1 MVSRLLLAKITSS
14 RPAPG
19 TIVPCP
25 ATVLSEAAAA
35 LEPKRIAP
43 ELTVM
48 VWLAPMRRLA
58 AVVAFMRSELIVC
71 VVQAAVFVW
80 VKLTFCATVKVRPL
94 AVAVAGA
101 LIVMVF
107 AVVLVDRIEA
117 PTGMPAPL
125 TTAPTTR
132 LATLATVSVVEPLV
146 DAPAVRVWP

>member
-25 ATVLSEAAAA
+25 TVVLSEAAAA
-35 LEPKRIAP
+35 PDPKRMP
-43 ELTVM
+43 PVLMVM
-48 VWLAPMRRLA
+48 VWPAPMRRLA
-58 AVVAFMRSELIVC
+58 AVLAFMRSELIVC

-107 AVVLVDRIEA
+107 AVVLVDWIEA
-117 PTGMPAPL
+117 PTGMPVPL
-125 TTAPTTR
+125 TIAPTTR
-132 LATLATVSVVEPLV
+132 LATLATVRVAEPLV
-146 DAPAVRVWP
+146 VEPAVRVWP